1 VIGARPGDDAA
12 GFIVSTDAA
21 LVDPDW
27 DVFATEHDRRF
38 GLAITQLKSQI
49 RGRRYDNEV
58 MRLCVGARGFYVQSR
73 RFPAAFYGDT
83 VRPEVREIDGVEAEG
98 LIWEAVAHYRA
109 GEAQALTCVYS
120 DDDPPDVF
128 FGYRT
133 GGRRRYELGRLR
145 QAKPLHLRAVFEA
158 EHEVEALRARH
169 GVLVVQRMGPGRYV
183 SVRSVG
189 RRQPFAGLVDV
200 LE

>member
-1 VIGARPGDDAA
+1 MIGRETGDLA
-12 GFIVSTDAA
+12 GLMVNTDAA

-27 DVFATEHDRRF
+27 DVFASEHDRRF
-38 GLAITQLKSQI
+38 GLAITQLKSQV

-58 MRLCVGARGFYVQSR
+58 MRLRVGPRGFYVQSR

-83 VRPEVREIDGVEAEG
+83 VRPELSEIDEDEVDVLA
-98 LIWEAVAHYRA
+98 WEAVALYRA
-109 GEAQALTCVYS
+109 GEARSLTCIYS

-133 GGRRRYELGRLR
+133 GGRRRYELGLVR
-145 QAKPLHLRAVFEA
+145 QARPLHLRVMIEA
-158 EHEVEALRARH
+158 DEEVEVLGARQ
-169 GVLVVQRMGPGRYV
+169 GVLIVQRTAAGRYLA
-183 SVRSVG
+183 VRALG

>member
-1 VIGARPGDDAA
+1 MIGRATPDLA
-12 GFIVSTDAA
+12 GLMVNTDAA

-27 DVFATEHDRRF
+27 DVFASEHDRRF
-38 GLAITQLKSQI
+38 GLAITQLKSQV

-58 MRLCVGARGFYVQSR
+58 MRMRVGPRGFYVQSR

-83 VRPEVREIDGVEAEG
+83 VRPEIREIDADEVDVLA
-98 LIWEAVAHYRA
+98 WEAVALYRS
-109 GEAQALTCVYS
+109 GEAQSLTCIYS

-133 GGRRRYELGRLR
+133 GSRRRYELGLVR
-145 QAKPLHLRAVFEA
+145 QARPMHVRVMIEA
-158 EHEVEALRARH
+158 EHEVEALGSTH
-169 GVLVVQRMGPGRYV
+169 GVLIVQRLDADRWV
-183 SVRSVG
+183 TLRSVG